1 MPTKAQ
7 TDMNQESEIIFG
19 LDEIDQAA
27 TRFLE
32 ALGERRI
39 VAFYGSMG
47 AGKTTFIRAL
57 CRQLGVEDTVTS
69 PTFALVNEYRNRQG
83 DSIFH
88 FDFYRIRRLAEAIDM
103 GCDEYF
109 QSGHLCLIE
118 WPELVEELLPTETL
132 RVSIQET
139 PDGLRRLTL

>member
-1 MPTKAQ
+1 
-7 TDMNQESEIIFG
+7 MNQESEIIFG

-132 RVSIQET
+132 RVRIQET

>member
-132 RVSIQET
+132 RVTIQET
-139 PDGLRRLTL
+139 PDGLRHLTL

>member
-1 MPTKAQ
+1 
-7 TDMNQESEIIFG
+7 MNQESEIIFG

-88 FDFYRIRRLAEAIDM
+88 FDFYRIRRLVEAIDM

-118 WPELVEELLPTETL
+118 WPELVEELLPAETL
-132 RVSIQET
+132 RVTIQET
-139 PDGLRRLTL
+139 PDGLRHLTL

>member
-1 MPTKAQ
+1 
-7 TDMNQESEIIFG
+7 MNQESEIIFG

>member
-1 MPTKAQ
+1 
-7 TDMNQESEIIFG
+7 MNQESEIIFG

-118 WPELVEELLPTETL
+118 WPELVEELLPAETL
-132 RVSIQET
+132 RVAIQET
-139 PDGLRRLTL
+139 PDGLRHLTL

>member
-1 MPTKAQ
+1 
-7 TDMNQESEIIFG
+7 MNQESEIIFG

-83 DSIFH
+83 NSIFH

>member
-1 MPTKAQ
+1 
-7 TDMNQESEIIFG
+7 MNQESEIIFG
-19 LDEIDQAA
+19 LDEINQAA

-57 CRQLGVEDTVTS
+57 CRQLGVKDTVTS

-118 WPELVEELLPTETL
+118 WPELVEELLPAETL
-132 RVSIQET
+132 RVTIQET
-139 PDGLRRLTL
+139 PDGLRHLTL

>member
-88 FDFYRIRRLAEAIDM
+88 FDFYRIRRLVEAIDM

-118 WPELVEELLPTETL
+118 WPELVEELLPAETL
-132 RVSIQET
+132 RVTIQET
-139 PDGLRRLTL
+139 PDGLRHLTL

>member
-1 MPTKAQ
+1 
-7 TDMNQESEIIFG
+7 MNQESEIIFG

-88 FDFYRIRRLAEAIDM
+88 FDFYRIRRLVEAIDM

-132 RVSIQET
+132 RVTIQET
-139 PDGLRRLTL
+139 PDGLRHLTL

>member
-1 MPTKAQ
+1 
-7 TDMNQESEIIFG
+7 MNQESEIIFG
-19 LDEIDQAA
+19 LEEIDQAA
-27 TRFLE
+27 ARFLE
-32 ALGERRI
+32 ALGDRRI

-69 PTFALVNEYRNRQG
+69 PTFALVNEYRNRH

-88 FDFYRIRRLAEAIDM
+88 FDFYRIRRLSEAVDM

-109 QSGHLCLIE
+109 QSGSPCLIE
-118 WPELVEELLPTETL
+118 WPELVEELLPDETL
-132 RVSIQET
+132 RVCIRET
-139 PDGLRRLTL
+139 ADGLRRLTF

>member
-1 MPTKAQ
+1 
-7 TDMNQESEIIFG
+7 MNQESEIIFG

-118 WPELVEELLPTETL
+118 WPELVEELLPAETL
-132 RVSIQET
+132 RVTIQET
-139 PDGLRRLTL
+139 PDGLRHLTL

>member
-118 WPELVEELLPTETL
+118 WPELVEELLPAETL
-132 RVSIQET
+132 RVTIQET
-139 PDGLRRLTL
+139 PDGLRHLTL